1 MDTRIFASS
10 LIALNQINADRR
22 RLSSGAWADTDYEW
36 CTPTATDGRVLRIA
50 SAIAAVWFGFA
61 LFGTWLQ

>member
-22 RLSSGAWADTDYEW
+22 RPSSGARENTHDEW
-36 CTPTATDGRVLRIA
+36 CTPTAMDGRVLRIA

-61 LFGTWLQ
+61 LFGTWLL

>member
-1 MDTRIFASS
+1 MDTRVFASS

-22 RLSSGAWADTDYEW
+22 RLSSGARENTYDEW
-36 CTPTATDGRVLRIA
+36 CTPTAMDGRVLRIA

-61 LFGTWLQ
+61 LFGTWLL

>member
-22 RLSSGAWADTDYEW
+22 RLSSGAREDTHYEW
-36 CTPTATDGRVLRIA
+36 CTPTAIDGRVLRIA

>member
-22 RLSSGAWADTDYEW
+22 RPSSGARENTHDEW
-36 CTPTATDGRVLRIA
+36 CTPTAMDGGVLRIA

-61 LFGTWLQ
+61 LFGTWLL